1 MAKFQSAKYPGI
13 TLQDEKGIWAQFV
26 GGEFETSD
34 TAVLKRLR
42 ALPEDEGIVEVK
54 ESAKADGTK
63 E

>member
-42 ALPEDEGIVEVK
+42 ALAGDGGLAEVK
-54 ESAKADGTK
+54 ESGRADGTK